1 MQSKPGAAQHSA
13 CKQPTR
19 TALLYGPPTILNIA
33 TQAIYITAFRSK
45 CGAVYRWLK
54 ATPAPLLTQLPACD
68 WA

>member
-45 CGAVYRWLK
+45 CGAVYR
-54 ATPAPLLTQLPACD
+54 
-68 WA
+68 